1 MINGTTEKELRESI
15 CEVGSMLYE
24 RGFVAGGDGNISA
37 RLGDGSLLATP
48 TMVCKGRMTPDMI
61 VRCEPDGKPMA
72 GQGRPSSE
80 LAMHLAVYRLRDD
93 VKAIVHAHPPTAT
106 GFAVA
111 GLALDRA
118 LLSEVVL
125 TLGCIPLTDYGTPS
139 TNEIVANIEPFIPA
153 HDALLLANHGAVAY
167 GPNMETAL
175 SNMET
180 IEHFAKISLVAHLL
194 GGARQLPGKAVEKLI
209 EVREKAGYMGSTP
222 RTGQVCSF
230 TPPGARANGYRATP
244 AGGEEQITLTRSELI
259 RLVEESARTLHNSNG
274 GSRR

>member
-1 MINGTTEKELRESI
+1 MRGTTEKELREAI
-15 CEVGSMLYE
+15 VEVGRMLYD
-24 RGFVAGGDGNISA
+24 RGFVAAGDGNISA
-37 RLGDGSLLATP
+37 RLEDGTLLATP
-48 TMVCKGRMTPDMI
+48 TMVCKGRMTPEMI
-61 VRCEPDGKPMA
+61 VRTDKDGKPLA

-80 LAMHLAVYRLRDD
+80 LAMHLAIYRLRDD
-93 VKAIVHAHPPTAT
+93 VHAVVHAHPPTAT

-139 TNEIVANIEPFIPA
+139 THEIVDSLEPYIPA

-167 GPNMETAL
+167 GPHMEAAL

-180 IEHFAKISLVAHLL
+180 LEHFAKISLVAHLL
-194 GGARQLPGKAVEKLI
+194 GGARQLPAKAVEKLI

-230 TPPGARANGYRATP
+230 TPGASRATMQN
-244 AGGEEQITLTRSELI
+244 GNGDEKITLTRSELI
-259 RLVEESARTLHNSNG
+259 TLLEEAASMST
-274 GSRR
+274 RR

>member
-1 MINGTTEKELRESI
+1 MNGTTERELRETI
-15 CEVGSMLYE
+15 CEIGRMLYE

-37 RLGDGSLLATP
+37 RLADGTLLATP
-48 TMVCKGRMTPDMI
+48 TMVCKGRMRPDMI
-61 VRCEPDGKPMA
+61 VHCASDGSALP

-80 LAMHLAVYRLRDD
+80 LAMHLAVYRLRPDINA
-93 VKAIVHAHPPTAT
+93 VVHAHPPMAT

-125 TLGCIPLTDYGTPS
+125 TLGCIPLTAYGTPS
-139 TNEIVANIEPFIPA
+139 TNELVEGLLPYIPA

-167 GPNMETAL
+167 GPHMETAL

-194 GGARQLPGKAVEKLI
+194 GGARQLPAEAVAKLV
-209 EVREKAGYMGSTP
+209 EVRERAGYMGSVERP
-222 RTGQVCSF
+222 GQSCSF
-230 TPPGARANGYRATP
+230 TPRSTNGSATNGSGLANGDET
-244 AGGEEQITLTRSELI
+244 ITLTRAELI
-259 RLVEESARTLHNSNG
+259 RLVEESARAMQDARDRH
-274 GSRR
+274 